1 MNVSIRFGFLLGLA
15 ALSAMPRCWGAGVNV
30 GVYQPAGFTVG
41 VLPELFKPWAAAA
54 GFNVIVLK
62 PEDVR
67 AGKFLNADVLV
78 VADADSHTAA
88 IRPDSDE
95 KKAMQGFVAA
105 GGGYIGICG
114 GCSLA
119 LDSDTGL
126 ALLPLKPVSAY
137 SLKKGPQQVKLQ
149 MTRLTQT
156 VLGDDR
162 KFVDATFDG
171 GPVMEL
177 SKHKKLPRRFDQVGL
192 FWEAAGASTSS
203 RKNPLAF
210 TPAVVTCDFG
220 KGRVVGF
227 SIHPER
233 TAGCESWLPNAL
245 RWAAGRNR

>member
-1 MNVSIRFGFLLGLA
+1 MNATSTLGFVMSLA
-15 ALSAMPRCWGAGVNV
+15 VLSALPRCWGAGVNV
-30 GVYQPAGFTVG
+30 AVYQPAGFTTA

-67 AGKFLNADVLV
+67 AGKFQNADVLL

-88 IRPDSDE
+88 IRPDADE
-95 KKAMQGFVAA
+95 KKALQSFVAA

-114 GCSLA
+114 GCALA

-126 ALLPLKPVSAY
+126 ALLPLRQVSAY

-156 VLGDDR
+156 ILGDDR
-162 KFVDATFDG
+162 KMVEATFEG
-171 GPVMEL
+171 GPVMEPH
-177 SKHKKLPRRFDQVGL
+177 KHKKQPRRADIVGL
-192 FWEAAGASTSS
+192 FWEAAGASTSA
-203 RKNPLAF
+203 RKNPMAF
-210 TPAVVTCDFG
+210 TPAVITCDYG

-233 TAGCESWLPNAL
+233 TAGCESWLPNAI
-245 RWAAGRNR
+245 RWAAVKNR